1 MLGLVCVASIWKNNR
16 NLKTGKATELKQV
29 IFEINPW

>member
-16 NLKTGKATELKQV
+16 NLKTGKTTEPKQV
-29 IFEINPW
+29 IFEMIPW